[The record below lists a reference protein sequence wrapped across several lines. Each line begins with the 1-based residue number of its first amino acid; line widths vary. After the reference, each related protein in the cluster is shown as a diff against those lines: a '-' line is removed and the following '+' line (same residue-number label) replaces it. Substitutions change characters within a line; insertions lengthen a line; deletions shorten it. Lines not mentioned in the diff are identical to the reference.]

1 MALAASALNKQE
13 GELVRLAVAMDVVL
27 FALNKQDG
35 ELVRVVPAAV
45 MDVEPVPVVVQGK

>member
-13 GELVRLAVAMDVVL
+13 GELVRLAVATDVVL
-27 FALNKQDG
+27 SALNKQDG

-45 MDVEPVPVVVQGK
+45 MGVEPTPATVQGK